1 MALPPLERKSVMSRK
16 FYARLAATA
25 FALFFV
31 LSTAGVA
38 SAQTPTQPPFNFR
51 PGQSVY
57 IVAFTRALV
66 TVGTD
71 SEGNGGYQ
79 RDFFDFQLDVEK
91 KVRDEIEKWKYF
103 RVADKPSDADFV
115 FLVSYHYS
123 TMEGLAVSFDT
134 YERHFKDKFDLD
146 ALRDAAYGRAISGPL
161 KLPTLGRLSS
171 RLIKDF
177 RERQP
182 AIAAKAR

>member
-1 MALPPLERKSVMSRK
+1 MSRK
-16 FYARLAATA
+16 FYARPAAVLA
-25 FALFFV
+25 FV
-31 LSTAGVA
+31 FLLLSARA
-38 SAQTPTQPPFNFR
+38 AEAQTPTQQPFSLR
-51 PGQSVY
+51 QGQSVY

-91 KVRDEIEKWKYF
+91 KVRTEIEKWKFF
-103 RVADKPSDADFV
+103 RIAEKPSDADFV
-115 FLVSYHYS
+115 LLVSYHYS
-123 TMEGLAVSFDT
+123 TMEALAISHET
-134 YERHFKDKFDLD
+134 YSQHFKDKFDLD

-161 KLPTLGRLSS
+161 KLPTLSRLSS

-177 RERQP
+177 REKLP
-182 AIAAKAR
+182 SATAKAR

>member
-1 MALPPLERKSVMSRK
+1 MSRK
-16 FYARLAATA
+16 FYAGPAAALA
-25 FALFFV
+25 FV
-31 LSTAGVA
+31 FLLLSARAVE
-38 SAQTPTQPPFNFR
+38 AQTPAPRPFSLR
-51 PGQSVY
+51 QGQSVY
-57 IVAFTRALV
+57 IVAFTRTLI

-71 SEGNGGYQ
+71 ADGQGGHPK
-79 RDFFDFQLDVEK
+79 DFFDFQLDVEK
-91 KVRDEIEKWKYF
+91 KVRNEIEKWKFF

-123 TMEGLAVSFDT
+123 TMEGLAIPFDA

-171 RLIKDF
+171 RLVKDF
-177 RERQP
+177 RERHP
-182 AIAAKAR
+182 ATAAKAR